1 MTDVSSNWQ
10 DFLNQ
15 GLVNRL
21 TRPLRQPGM
30 MKRAM
35 SQRIISRCDRF
46 LNRLPLLNQ
55 QMQRWGNTS
64 TLSVDAVPI
73 VYAQPV
79 SLTQEQGIQSEKSNF
94 QSNTS
99 QNLPSVP
106 IIQRK
111 VDSSQ
116 ALNLKPAESAI
127 VPEQQQDL
135 SSSNFSEQTT
145 PSLSSENPVVSPQPI
160 SSERPLQ
167 AKFIDS
173 LAPSANPSSSNQE
186 EKTSI
191 KPTSLSPS
199 ENPVVSPQP
208 ISSET
213 QLSQEFTSTS
223 KQPLPIIQ
231 AKRQNSSLS
240 PSSLPIVNSINSLAF
255 PKQTQQGNYSEN
267 INLSQPENLAPQ
279 ISSTDSPIVTAQPL
293 TSQIDLNEEY
303 VSLARNQL
311 NYQNISQQQINK
323 TQSIDS
329 LPVVTVASPINSS
342 LKPQSSPLPLA
353 NNSSSSNSTSQQ
365 LNPSQQNQII
375 SNNNSSSSPRIV
387 TNPSLPTETSVS
399 SMTNQSK
406 AKIDV
411 EAIANKVERK
421 LMRRLVIE
429 SERRGKI
436 R

>member
-1 MTDVSSNWQ
+1 MTDVYSNWQ
-10 DFLNQ
+10 DSLNQ
-15 GLVNRL
+15 GLVKRL

-30 MKRAM
+30 MKMAM

-64 TLSVDAVPI
+64 TLSADAVPI

-79 SLTQEQGIQSEKSNF
+79 SLTPEQGIQSKESNF

-116 ALNLKPAESAI
+116 ALNLKQVESAI

-160 SSERPLQ
+160 SSEIPLQ
-167 AKFIDS
+167 AQFIDS
-173 LAPSANPSSSNQE
+173 VAPSPNPSPSQEE

-191 KPTSLSPS
+191 NQISLSAS
-199 ENPVVSPQP
+199 ENLVVSPQP

-213 QLSQEFTSTS
+213 QLSQEFASTS

-231 AKRQNSSLS
+231 AKRQNSSLLS
-240 PSSLPIVNSINSLAF
+240 SSLPIVNSINSLAS

-267 INLSQPENLAPQ
+267 INLSQPENLATQ

-311 NYQNISQQQINK
+311 NHQNISQQQINK
-323 TQSIDS
+323 TQNIAS

-342 LKPQSSPLPLA
+342 LKPQSLPLPLA
-353 NNSSSSNSTSQQ
+353 NNSPSSNSTSQQ
-365 LNPSQQNQII
+365 PNSSKPNQII

-411 EAIANKVERK
+411 NAIASKVERK